1 MLMILPLSVSL
12 CWPVKGVKRL
22 VSYHNVCAGSNSR
35 NQPAERVDRLC
46 GSRPPLLCL
55 SLALFLSFTN
65 TCNAISCC
73 FDSFLPFPFFDS
85 ALPVVSFFSHFRCLR
100 VSIIFIFCVW
110 LFLFQAHVSSLHP
123 QVVST
128 TSSMGSTPSG
138 SLFSSF
144 LHHTHP
150 PPPPHRP
157 PPPLS
162 LHSPASTPCL

>member
-22 VSYHNVCAGSNSR
+22 VSYHNVCAGRNSR
-35 NQPAERVDRLC
+35 NQPADC
-46 GSRPPLLCL
+46 GLTVWITPPSFVSVLRSFSP
-55 SLALFLSFTN
+55 SLTHVTPFHTVLTPFYLFPSFN
-65 TCNAISCC
+65 
-73 FDSFLPFPFFDS
+73 LPCQFS
-85 ALPVVSFFSHFRCLR
+85 VFSHFHCLR

-123 QVVST
+123 QVGST
-128 TSSMGSTPSG
+128 TSSMGSIPSG

-150 PPPPHRP
+150 PHHP

>member
-1 MLMILPLSVSL
+1 MQEATAEISQPKEWTDCVENAPPPFVSVLRSFSPSL
-12 CWPVKGVKRL
+12 THVTLFHAVLTPFSFFQSIQSAVPVFCFF
-22 VSYHNVCAGSNSR
+22 S
-35 NQPAERVDRLC
+35 
-46 GSRPPLLCL
+46 L
-55 SLALFLSFTN
+55 SLS
-65 TCNAISCC
+65 SC
-73 FDSFLPFPFFDS
+73 LH
-85 ALPVVSFFSHFRCLR
+85 L
-100 VSIIFIFCVW
+100 FIFCVW
-110 LFLFQAHVSSLHP
+110 LFLFQVHVSSLHP
-123 QVVST
+123 QVGSS